1 MTCRSEGGQR
11 QSDNDLRMRNRVAP
25 CAALAMLICGAS
37 FQPMVAVGATPAP
50 IDVPHPARPWKL
62 SCTNGIS
69 GAFATAVTPFRRP
82 SPGPAST
89 ATESTVPP
97 QFNEVVLRNGWVNS
111 ASVAWK
117 TSFGRGTKGSPQ
129 QCTLELHKAPVS
141 TLRYSLTGAQATK
154 LVAGPGGALSELILA
169 YSDISTQNLQVTP

>member
-1 MTCRSEGGQR
+1 
-11 QSDNDLRMRNRVAP
+11 
-25 CAALAMLICGAS
+25 
-37 FQPMVAVGATPAP
+37 
-50 IDVPHPARPWKL
+50 
-62 SCTNGIS
+62 
-69 GAFATAVTPFRRP
+69 
-82 SPGPAST
+82 
-89 ATESTVPP
+89 VPP

-117 TSFGRGTKGSPQ
+117 TSFARGTKGSPQ